1 MIRAAHP
8 AQCPHHP
15 SNPRRDRPLRR
26 YLFVTIDRCSHCVHL
41 TVKDDET
48 EKSAMAS
55 LRKAAAVFPV
65 QLTHVLT
72 DSGSCLIPAN
82 AQRQRVLEGKTLN
95 QVVVDYLKAKP
106 DLANPA
112 PHSRIGPCDTT
123 KIRLIADTA
132 EKVSQPDTVHIL
144 RVRHAASDTE
154 WRQPFPQHKVEH
166 GPEPR

>member
-1 MIRAAHP
+1 M
-8 AQCPHHP
+8 
-15 SNPRRDRPLRR
+15 
-26 YLFVTIDRCSHCVHL
+26 VECVNGRI
-41 TVKDDET
+41 
-48 EKSAMAS
+48 AS
-55 LRKAAAVFPV
+55 LVLEINVYSHRALE
-65 QLTHVLT
+65 QLLRGFNTAYNGQL
-72 DSGSCLIPAN
+72 
-82 AQRQRVLEGKTLN
+82 QRVLEGKTSN
-95 QVVVDYLKAKP
+95 QVVVDHLKATP

-112 PHSRIGPCDTT
+112 PHGRTGPCDTT